1 MKKRVMTVIAAC
13 VVAMSGWAQYAEPVQ
28 LPTFDLYDSGVMNA
42 YARAMA
48 ETAARREGIFQ
59 QYVDLAFDAWENER
73 WAQAVRCINGAL
85 DTGYW
90 NADLYYMRGYAYE
103 RLGDLKAAKKDYREG
118 KKKGSEYAAEALGE
132 LLKREKESKKK

>member
-48 ETAARREGIFQ
+48 ETAARREEIFEGYQ
-59 QYVDLAFDAWENER
+59 ELAQGAFERKDWSRVIYYVDEALKTHYY
-73 WAQAVRCINGAL
+73 NG
-85 DTGYW
+85 TV
-90 NADLYYMRGYAYE
+90 YYFRGSAYE
-103 RLGDLKAAKKDYREG
+103 ALGNWRQAKKDYR
-118 KKKGSEYAAEALGE
+118 KGAKNGCGLAKVALYSLNE
-132 LLKREKESKKK
+132 KMKQHRKR